1 MLPRKNNYKRRF
13 YNIQKLKITRSALYI
28 CKFTLIKSVK
38 KILNFKTVETTLLHY
53 KLESTKVCASTSPQ
67 MVKEETHGNIY
78 PNTHILYIL
87 ASSKSYKEVV
97 VTNTH

>member
-38 KILNFKTVETTLLHY
+38 KILNFQTVETTLLHY
-53 KLESTKVCASTSPQ
+53 KLESQKYVPAHPP
-67 MVKEETHGNIY
+67 KW
-78 PNTHILYIL
+78 
-87 ASSKSYKEVV
+87 
-97 VTNTH
+97 